1 MSPATHNTWERKPGH
16 GGDKYPAF
24 PPDVLWVAF
33 STPPGSLSLVK
44 SPVLILIKENYTK
57 MMLSVVQINHN
68 RDALSLK
75 GCKSD

>member
-1 MSPATHNTWERKPGH
+1 MSPATHNTWERKPRH
-16 GGDKYPAF
+16 GGDKYLAS
-24 PPDVLWVAF
+24 PDVLWVAF
-33 STPPGSLSLVK
+33 STPPGSLPLVK